1 LEKSRSYSTLE
12 GSILVKKIRGAIV
25 PSICLIL
32 AVTGC
37 VFGQADANKGQ
48 ITGTIFDPKQAA
60 IPNAKITITNITTN
74 AVREITSG
82 PAGEYRAVLLE
93 PGQYDVRVEAP
104 GFAPTELKGVT
115 VNVGSAIE
123 LPVTLAVGT
132 TVTTIEVTAEAE
144 AVVLPSPTS
153 IINTEA
159 IENLPINGRRF
170 TDFAALTPTVQI
182 DPQRGSISFAAQR
195 GINGN
200 VMMDGTDYNNPF
212 FGGMRGGE
220 RSGYIPTVPQS
231 AIQEFQVVT
240 TGYGPEYG
248 RSTGG
253 IVNAVSKSGANEYHG
268 EAFYQIRPRPTAE
281 ENPFIPTIRATPGI
295 TVGET
300 REQLQQYGG
309 GMGGAFIKDKLFWYA
324 AAERQATDVPRQ
336 VFFQSI
342 AGITPTPSTQE
353 AISFYQSQAGPL
365 TSTNNGSVVSGR
377 LDYQMANGSR
387 LTARFNY
394 NDASA
399 ANAITTGAPLLIV
412 DNRALSGSGTELD
425 RTYTGI
431 AQYTRILN
439 ANMVNDLRF
448 SGTYELRPRTSNSA
462 IPNVSNAIGNFGAR
476 NFLPT
481 TEDDSRYQVVD
492 GLTVLHGE
500 HAMKF
505 GGDYS
510 YLHTYQEFGFNQFG
524 SITFGTSDI
533 PTLLKVMSVAPGQN
547 RFDDTTVR
555 YALQIGNR
563 LADYNMHQIA
573 LYAQDAWKITPQF
586 QINYGVR
593 WEGQVNPQA
602 VATNTAVV
610 QAMQSTSFPLNGK
623 FDPSTLHNN
632 MNQWMPRFGFTYS
645 PFKGSTK
652 TVLRGHAGLF
662 YAATPMVT
670 FTGTNNNFRLPP
682 GDLSISYIPAANGP
696 TVYQVFK
703 QAGVDLNTATL
714 GNLPILTPTQLT
726 NSLAALTGSAPNPFL
741 QASFT
746 GTANDYQN
754 PRAFQAGFGG
764 DQNFGH
770 GWVASAQLNYVN
782 TVHLERN
789 RDYNLP
795 QPTLRAADG
804 RWVFN
809 RNNRPLPQYG
819 QLTIRE
825 SSARSMY
832 RGLTLSVRNTSLKHV
847 QFGAEYTAAQAY
859 SDDDNERSAGGF
871 VYDNPANFKPEYGY
885 ANLDV
890 RNSFSAYAVSHLPW
904 GFIISGDFSA
914 ASGQPID
921 PIASADI
928 NGDGSTSD
936 RAYQAIGV
944 PFTRNS
950 FRNRGWKS
958 LNLRFI
964 KEFRVHEKYRFQ
976 LSAELFNAFNWDNV
990 IIGSSAN
997 SGANNANTIYGPG
1010 INANGTVAA
1019 ARTDANGPTFMRL
1032 KLPNGLYDAN
1042 NGQVGLPFQA
1052 QFGARFFF

>member
-1 LEKSRSYSTLE
+1 MYQRIYVRSASNVCLLTL
-12 GSILVKKIRGAIV
+12 
-25 PSICLIL
+25 L
-32 AVTGC
+32 AGMSL
-37 VFGQADANKGQ
+37 FGQADANKGQ
-48 ITGTIFDPKQAA
+48 ITGTVFDPKEAA
-60 IPNAKITITNITTN
+60 IPNAKIHIVNITTN
-74 AVREITSG
+74 AARDLTSG
-82 PAGEYRAVLLE
+82 PAGEFRAVLLD
-93 PGQYDVRVEAP
+93 PGQYDVTVEAP
-104 GFAPTELKGVT
+104 GFAPTELKGVV
-115 VNVGSAIE
+115 VNVGSAVE
-123 LPVTLAVGT
+123 LPVILSIGTT
-132 TVTTIEVTAEAE
+132 TVTVNVTAEATG
-144 AVVLPSPTS
+144 VDLPSPTT

-253 IVNAVSKSGANEYHG
+253 VLNAVSKSGANEYHG
-268 EAFYQIRPRPTAE
+268 EGFYQIRPRGSAQ
-281 ENPFIPTIRATPGI
+281 ENPFIPTIRATPGL

-300 REQLQQYGG
+300 REQLQQFGG
-309 GMGGAFIKDKLFWYA
+309 GLGGAIKKDKLFWFA
-324 AAERQATDVPRQ
+324 AAERQLSDVPRQ
-336 VFFQSI
+336 VFFQSL
-342 AGITPTPSTQE
+342 AGLAPTPQTQE
-353 AISFYQSQAGPL
+353 AINFYLSQQGPI
-365 TSTNNGSVVSGR
+365 SSSNDASVVSGR

-387 LTARFNY
+387 LTARFNWS
-394 NDASA
+394 DANA
-399 ANAITTGAPLLIV
+399 DNAITTGAPLPIV
-412 DNRALSGSGTELD
+412 DTRALSGSGAEKDT
-425 RTYTGI
+425 TYTGI
-431 AQYTRILN
+431 AQYTAILTPN
-439 ANMVNDLRF
+439 IINDLRF

-462 IPNVSNAIGNFGAR
+462 VPNVSNAIGNFGAR

-481 TEDDSRYQVVD
+481 TEDDERYQVVD
-492 GLTVLHGE
+492 GLTFIKGA
-500 HAMKF
+500 HAFKF

-510 YLHTYQEFGFNQFG
+510 YLHTYQQFGFNQFG

-533 PTLLKVMSVAPGQN
+533 PTLLKAMSVAPGQN
-547 RFDDTTVR
+547 RFDNTTVR

-573 LYAQDAWKITPQF
+573 IYAQDAWKVTPQF
-586 QINYGVR
+586 TINYGVR

-610 QAMQSTSFPLNGK
+610 QAMQATVFPLNNR
-623 FDPSTLHNN
+623 FDPAQLRNN
-632 MNQWMPRFGFTYS
+632 LNQWMPRFGFTYS
-645 PFKGSTK
+645 PFKGSAK
-652 TVLRGHAGLF
+652 TVIRGHAGLF
-662 YAATPMVT
+662 YAATPMIT

-682 GDLSISYIPAANGP
+682 GDLSILYIPAANGP

-703 QAGVDLNTATL
+703 QAGFDLNSASL
-714 GNLPILTPTQLT
+714 GNLPILTPSQLT

-746 GTANDYQN
+746 GTGNDFQN
-754 PRAFQAGFGG
+754 PRAFQAGLGG
-764 DQNFGH
+764 DQDLGH
-770 GWVASAQLNYVN
+770 NWVASVQLNYVN

-795 QPTLRAADG
+795 APTVRAADG
-804 RWVFN
+804 RYVFA
-809 RNNRPLPQYG
+809 RGNRPLAQYST
-819 QLTIRE
+819 LTIRE

-832 RGLTLSVRNTSLKHV
+832 RGASFSVRNNSLKRV
-847 QFGAEYTAAQAY
+847 QFAAQYTVSDAY

-871 VYDNPANFKPEYGY
+871 VYDNPANLKLEYGY
-885 ANLDV
+885 ASLDV
-890 RNSFSAYAVSHLPW
+890 RNSFSAYAVGRLPW
-904 GFIISGDFSA
+904 GIIVSGDFSA
-914 ASGQPID
+914 ATGQPID
-921 PIASADI
+921 PIALADL

-936 RAYQAIGV
+936 RGYRAIGQ
-944 PFTRNS
+944 PFGRNS

-958 LNLRFI
+958 VNLRVN
-964 KEFRVHEKYRFQ
+964 KEFKFHEKYRMQIF
-976 LSAELFNAFNWDNV
+976 AEMFNLFNWDNV
-990 IIGSSAN
+990 IIGSA
-997 SGANNANTIYGPG
+997 ATNTNTVYGPG
-1010 INANGTVAA
+1010 INTDGSVAA
-1019 ARTDANGPTFMRL
+1019 PRADANGPTFMRL
-1032 KLPNGLYDAN
+1032 RLPSGLYDAN